1 MASDYSCETPTDS
14 TEYAV
19 ASELCAYDACTYNSQ
34 CASRECLPLG
44 VCAEIDF
51 VKVSNVVSNPGD
63 YCNSLP
69 TGTTRCDGVL
79 CSSDFDCKSLTCDN
93 GKCESIAAYIDGW
106 NDTVDDAVEAW
117 LIAVI
122 VVGVL
127 IVLGIIGCIVCC
139 CCAAGMFASKVSKKS
154 KKKKG
159 SSSSSSSDSD
169 KAGTKEE
176 RKARK
181 KAKKQQKQMEK
192 EMKKMQEQAVP
203 N

>member
-1 MASDYSCETPTDS
+1 MAADYACETPTDS
-14 TEYAV
+14 TEYAF
-19 ASELCAYDACTYNSQ
+19 ANELCAYDACTRNSQ
-34 CASRECLPLG
+34 CASRDCMSIGL
-44 VCAEIDF
+44 CADIEF

-93 GKCESIAAYIDGW
+93 GKCESIAVYIDGW

-122 VVGVL
+122 IVCVL
-127 IVLGIIGCIVCC
+127 IALGIIACIVCC
-139 CCAAGMFASKVSKKS
+139 CCAAGMFAKSVSKKS
-154 KKKKG
+154 KKKG
-159 SSSSSSSDSD
+159 SSSSSSDSD
-169 KAGTKEE
+169 KTGTKEE

-181 KAKKQQKQMEK
+181 KAKK
-192 EMKKMQEQAVP
+192 
-203 N
+203 